1 MYSVIDIGSNTIRLT
16 VYQVEEGRIQTVFH
30 EKSTAGL
37 AGYVTEK
44 GKLSRAGIERA
55 ITALERFQSILQK
68 LSIEQVAVFATASL
82 RNIVNTD
89 EALECIERRTGFR
102 VEVISGEK
110 EALLDYVG
118 ATYLLPGTDGLLVDI
133 GGGSTELVFF
143 SRGEIKKAAS
153 MPVGSL
159 NMYNKYV
166 SHLLPTKSE
175 REKIERRVAK
185 ELNKLD
191 LPEQVCP
198 VLCGVGGSVRA
209 TGKLINAQEK
219 LPPANRTVYLHTVS
233 KVLESFRDESKENL
247 TRLLKVT
254 PERLHTLLPGMTI
267 LRQIART
274 FCSDTMIVSDYGVR
288 EGYLLSE
295 VLQIRRLEEE

>member
-1 MYSVIDIGSNTIRLT
+1 
-16 VYQVEEGRIQTVFH
+16 
-30 EKSTAGL
+30 
-37 AGYVTEK
+37 
-44 GKLSRAGIERA
+44 
-55 ITALERFQSILQK
+55 
-68 LSIEQVAVFATASL
+68 
-82 RNIVNTD
+82 
-89 EALECIERRTGFR
+89 
-102 VEVISGEK
+102 
-110 EALLDYVG
+110 
-118 ATYLLPGTDGLLVDI
+118 
-133 GGGSTELVFF
+133 
-143 SRGEIKKAAS
+143 

>member
-16 VYQVEEGRIQTVFH
+16 VYQVEEGQIQTVFH

-118 ATYLLPGTDGLLVDI
+118 ATYLLPGTD
-133 GGGSTELVFF
+133 
-143 SRGEIKKAAS
+143 
-153 MPVGSL
+153 
-159 NMYNKYV
+159 
-166 SHLLPTKSE
+166 
-175 REKIERRVAK
+175 
-185 ELNKLD
+185 
-191 LPEQVCP
+191 
-198 VLCGVGGSVRA
+198 
-209 TGKLINAQEK
+209 
-219 LPPANRTVYLHTVS
+219 
-233 KVLESFRDESKENL
+233 
-247 TRLLKVT
+247 
-254 PERLHTLLPGMTI
+254 
-267 LRQIART
+267 
-274 FCSDTMIVSDYGVR
+274 
-288 EGYLLSE
+288 
-295 VLQIRRLEEE
+295 

>member
-1 MYSVIDIGSNTIRLT
+1 MYAVIDIGSNTIRL
-16 VYQVEEGRIQTVFH
+16 VLYKIENNQI
-30 EKSTAGL
+30 KSLLNKKSPAGL
-37 AGYVTEK
+37 AGYINK
-44 GKLSRAGIERA
+44 DRCLKKSGIRKA
-55 ITALERFQSILQK
+55 
-68 LSIEQVAVFATASL
+68 VAVLSEFKEILDHMTIQEVFPFATASL
-82 RNIVNTD
+82 RNINNAPEVL
-89 EALECIERRTGFR
+89 EAIRENCGF
-102 VEVISGEK
+102 EVRILSGEE
-110 EALLDYVG
+110 EAIFDYYG
-118 ATYLLPGTDGLLVDI
+118 ALQAMEMDKGLLTDI

-233 KVLESFRDESKENL
+233 KVLESFRDERKENL
-247 TRLLKVT
+247 TCLLKVT